1 MKVGVIADTHLRE
14 ASPELEE
21 LMAGPFKDVQMV
33 LHTGDITELAVL
45 QAFAGKEIQ
54 AVCGNMDSPAVR
66 RQLPTQH
73 ILRVGKFKIGLI
85 HGWGGPQGIEERI
98 RQEALRVDPERDG
111 GIDTTADGQQA
122 AGAQVALEAVP
133 DPLDRSPGQQGA
145 TGLGK
150 SEDLP
155 TLHEGDGADGH
166 LSCYLFGLRLLIV
179 PLS

>member
-1 MKVGVIADTHLRE
+1 MKVGVIADTHLGQ

-98 RQEALRVDPERDG
+98 RQEFEGVDCIVYGHTHVPSQVTRQGVLFFNPGAFG
-111 GIDTTADGQQA
+111 GGFVTGKRSV
-122 AGAQVALEAVP
+122 GV
-133 DPLDRSPGQQGA
+133 LD
-145 TGLGK
+145 LG
-150 SEDLP
+150 ETMLG
-155 TLHEGDGADGH
+155 EIV
-166 LSCYLFGLRLLIV
+166 YL
-179 PLS
+179 